1 MKSTILICLLL
12 LIEFTVQGQTII
24 PGGYV
29 SGIWESSQSPYHIQG
44 NIEIHYDST
53 LIIEP
58 GVDLLFDSSYL
69 FTINGRIDAT
79 GTLADSVRF
88 TASID
93 SIGWKGIYFNQINVV
108 LDSSFLKYCS
118 VTRVKKTNEEGG
130 ALYIVQSDKIRI
142 DHCLIS
148 NNSCEYEAGG
158 IQIEE
163 GDIFLTNSIIRDNTA
178 YSGSGGIRCI
188 LSSPVFSDLT
198 ISNNSSAIVGGLYY
212 YSNPDSALIHFK
224 RLNIFNNKGG
234 GIGGLALQFAP
245 NVMLDQCNICYNEG
259 DNCGGIGFYDNSY
272 FSDSI
277 PDGKNSIYFNKGG
290 IANELYIYEYQ
301 YQPINIFV
309 DTFSVPIPD
318 NYHVF
323 PNNSFNFID
332 GIQYGFINPLDT
344 NLFISVLGSDEND
357 GLSVE
362 HPLRSFDYAL
372 RLIKEDPS
380 NPNTLWVLP
389 GIYHLTESESG
400 SSIYLK
406 DNTNIKAIQN
416 NQVSVDGDATSRII
430 TGVDVHN
437 LQISGIT
444 IINGY
449 TAIDGGGACLTNS
462 FGKIDSCTFDSN
474 VALDYGGGIYTKST
488 SLSLNSCIFINN
500 HSGWGGG
507 AYIGYF
513 GTGTIRFNNCD
524 FIENHSSGWGGGLH
538 SDGANMSLLN
548 CRFISNQ
555 SSHFGGGAS
564 FWGYYNPLLVGCGFY
579 KNEALNG
586 AGGLLLDETST
597 NGYFINC
604 TFSDNISPEGSA
616 MIIAE
621 SGMVQMTNSIIWNED
636 ISSEDLIHIYDFEEE
651 DSTIL
656 NIDHTDLQGG
666 ENSLIVEPGKIA
678 LNWLENNMN
687 FMPEFT
693 DPENSDYSLNWNSPC
708 IEAGKGDTS
717 GLHLPLTDLNG
728 DPRIVNPRIDMG
740 AYEYQFPVNINL
752 PHPLDSSFRIY
763 PIIASNRIKIEFP
776 QTYWEDQLILKIC
789 SSTGSEVKSFGK
801 IIGSSETEVDVS
813 ELSPGLYFIVIL
825 DSYNFLNTFKIVI
838 AR

>member
-1 MKSTILICLLL
+1 
-12 LIEFTVQGQTII
+12 
-24 PGGYV
+24 
-29 SGIWESSQSPYHIQG
+29 
-44 NIEIHYDST
+44 
-53 LIIEP
+53 
-58 GVDLLFDSSYL
+58 
-69 FTINGRIDAT
+69 
-79 GTLADSVRF
+79 
-88 TASID
+88 
-93 SIGWKGIYFNQINVV
+93 
-108 LDSSFLKYCS
+108 
-118 VTRVKKTNEEGG
+118 
-130 ALYIVQSDKIRI
+130 
-142 DHCLIS
+142 
-148 NNSCEYEAGG
+148 
-158 IQIEE
+158 
-163 GDIFLTNSIIRDNTA
+163 
-178 YSGSGGIRCI
+178 
-188 LSSPVFSDLT
+188 
-198 ISNNSSAIVGGLYY
+198 
-212 YSNPDSALIHFK
+212 
-224 RLNIFNNKGG
+224 
-234 GIGGLALQFAP
+234 
-245 NVMLDQCNICYNEG
+245 
-259 DNCGGIGFYDNSY
+259 
-272 FSDSI
+272 
-277 PDGKNSIYFNKGG
+277 
-290 IANELYIYEYQ
+290 
-301 YQPINIFV
+301 
-309 DTFSVPIPD
+309 
-318 NYHVF
+318 
-323 PNNSFNFID
+323 
-332 GIQYGFINPLDT
+332 
-344 NLFISVLGSDEND
+344 
-357 GLSVE
+357 
-362 HPLRSFDYAL
+362 
-372 RLIKEDPS
+372 
-380 NPNTLWVLP
+380 
-389 GIYHLTESESG
+389 
-400 SSIYLK
+400 
-406 DNTNIKAIQN
+406 
-416 NQVSVDGDATSRII
+416 
-430 TGVDVHN
+430 
-437 LQISGIT
+437 
-444 IINGY
+444 
-449 TAIDGGGACLTNS
+449 
-462 FGKIDSCTFDSN
+462 
-474 VALDYGGGIYTKST
+474 
-488 SLSLNSCIFINN
+488 
-500 HSGWGGG
+500 
-507 AYIGYF
+507 
-513 GTGTIRFNNCD
+513 
-524 FIENHSSGWGGGLH
+524 
-538 SDGANMSLLN
+538 MSLLN